1 MSSAKETQSKPAEEE
16 KEKLAV
22 VLSYFHVI
30 TYEPDEFIEKLDQL
44 CQEYSDPTGNY
55 SFKFKFDGY

>member
-1 MSSAKETQSKPAEEE
+1 MGNAKETQSKPAEEE
-16 KEKLAV
+16 KETLAV

-30 TYEPDEFIEKLDQL
+30 TDEPEEFIEKLDQL
-44 CQEYSDPTGNY
+44 CQEYCHAGNY